1 MEITINELLNGKA
14 TIIKGKSYLST
25 SDYVQPFLDKMKV
38 FTNDFRV
45 SIKLPDQ
52 ITIGDKSSQDIT
64 YNRVL
69 IEAVL
74 PSDESSDKEHDEVIG
89 FIYGLDV
96 RKPIAK
102 IYRGYLN
109 RACTNLSV
117 FDPKWIEIQ
126 EVKPDEKLTY
136 NIKQLMELPNT
147 TIAKLKELKK
157 VFVDRKEIHTR
168 LGEWV
173 DGCLRKTHF
182 NGIHSVKLSPSIA
195 VDAYTSLYLD
205 RNSPYFVE
213 ETEENSMFDVYNAFT
228 QLITD
233 DTKDIMNKF
242 EKTLLVNQILGI
254 K

>member
-1 MEITINELLNGKA
+1 MPEITINELLNGKA
-14 TIIKGKSYLST
+14 TIIKNKGYFST
-25 SDYVQPFLDKMKV
+25 SDYVKPFLEKMKP
-38 FTNDFRV
+38 FTSDFRV
-45 SIKLPDQ
+45 KVKLPDQ
-52 ITIGDKSSQDIT
+52 ITIGTSQDIT

-69 IEAVL
+69 IEAVM
-74 PSDESSDKEHDEVIG
+74 PADESSDKEHDEVIG

-109 RACTNLSV
+109 RVCTNLSV

-126 EVKPDEKLTY
+126 EMKPGENLTY
-136 NIKQLMELPNT
+136 NVKQLMELPNNT
-147 TIAKLKELKK
+147 TTKLHEMKK
-157 VFVDRKEIHTR
+157 VFVDKKEIHKR

-173 DGCLRKTHF
+173 DGCLRKIHF

-195 VDAYTSLYLD
+195 IDAYNSLYLD
-205 RNSPYFVE
+205 HDSKYFTE
-213 ETEENSMFDVYNAFT
+213 ETEESSMFDVYNAFT

-242 EKTLLVNQILGI
+242 EKTLLVNQILGL